1 MTPISPIAFAARR
14 LGLVLGPIAA
24 IGLYLALGALDPPAR
39 SAAAMAGLMAVWWL
53 TEALPLPA
61 TALVPLVAL
70 PALGV
75 MPITEAAAPYAD
87 PLIFLFL
94 AGFLL
99 ALGMQRWGL
108 HRRIALVTIL
118 LVGTSPLRLIAGF
131 MVATALLSMFVS
143 NTATAVMLMPI
154 GTSVIALLE
163 ARALEQAAPRGEPRE
178 VTERKVDGFAICLLL
193 GIAYSASIG
202 GIGTIIGTPPNTVL
216 VGFVQQRY
224 QLNIGFAQWML
235 IGVPL
240 VIVFLPLTWL
250 LLTRVLHPVRLG
262 PVEGGRELILNELRS
277 LGPMKPGEI
286 IVMTAFGL
294 TAATWI
300 MRPLLAG
307 WLDLA
312 ERGIHIHDASIGMA
326 GAIALFLIPVDR
338 KLTTFALDWEWAS
351 KAPFG
356 ILLLFGGGLSLAGAM
371 SATGLDAA
379 IGSIF
384 AALRGLP
391 LPVMILLVAL
401 VVIFLTELTSNTAVT
416 AALMPVLAGAADT
429 LGVAPMMLL
438 VPAALAASC
447 AFMLPVATPPNA
459 IIFSHPRIRIGH
471 MVKAGIVLNLVGA
484 VIITLLTWLW
494 MPVVMGKWDRATAEP
509 HPALNPAQLD
519 GL

>member
-1 MTPISPIAFAARR
+1 VTPAPTSRIAFAAQRI
-14 LGLVLGPIAA
+14 GLVLGPVVAVT
-24 IGLYLALGALDPPAR
+24 LYLALGNLEPAAR

-75 MPITEAAAPYAD
+75 MPIAEAAAPYAD

-108 HRRIALVTIL
+108 HRRIALVVIL

-154 GTSVIALLE
+154 GTSVIGLME
-163 ARALEQAAPRGEPRE
+163 ARALEQAGRGGGGEPRDE
-178 VTERKVDGFAICLLL
+178 TERKVDGFAICLLL

-216 VGFVQQRY
+216 VGFLRRRY
-224 QLNIGFAQWML
+224 ELNIGFAQWML

-240 VIVFLPLTWL
+240 VLVFLPLTWL

-262 PVEGGRELILNELRS
+262 PVEGGRELILSELRA

-286 IVMTAFGL
+286 IVMTVFGL

-300 MRPLLAG
+300 FRPLL
-307 WLDLA
+307 
-312 ERGIHIHDASIGMA
+312 GIELHDASIGMA
-326 GAIALFLIPVDR
+326 GGIALFLIPVDR
-338 KLTTFALDWEWAS
+338 RLSTFAMDWEWAG

-371 SATGLDAA
+371 SATGLDVA

-429 LGVAPMMLL
+429 LGLAPMMLL
-438 VPAALAASC
+438 APAALAASC

-459 IIFSHPRIRIGH
+459 IIFSHPRIHIGH

-494 MPVVMGKWDRATAEP
+494 MPVVLGKWDKATEEP
-509 HPALNPAQLD
+509 HPALNPVQLD
-519 GL
+519 AP

>member
-1 MTPISPIAFAARR
+1 VPPTAPTSPIAFAAQR
-14 LGLVLGPIAA
+14 LGLALGPVVACA
-24 IGLYLALGALDPPAR
+24 LYLLLPNLDPAAR
-39 SAAAMAGLMAVWWL
+39 AAAAMAALMAVWWL

-75 MPITEAAAPYAD
+75 VPIGLAAAPYAD

-131 MVATALLSMFVS
+131 MIATALLSMFVS
-143 NTATAVMLMPI
+143 NTATTVMLMPI
-154 GTSVIALLE
+154 GTSVIALIE
-163 ARALEQAAPRGEPRE
+163 ARALEQSAGEPRE
-178 VTERKVDGFAICLLL
+178 AVERKVDGFAICLLL

-216 VGFVQQRY
+216 MSFLRQRY
-224 QLNIGFAQWML
+224 AMNIGFAQWMM
-235 IGVPL
+235 IGLPFVL
-240 VIVFLPLTWL
+240 VFLPLTWL

-262 PVEGGRELILNELRS
+262 LIEGGRDLILSELRA
-277 LGPMKPGEI
+277 LGPMKSGEL
-286 IVMTAFGL
+286 IVMTVFGL

-300 MRPLLAG
+300 LRPLIAK

-312 ERGIHIHDASIGMA
+312 ERGVELHDASIGMA

-338 KLTTFALDWEWAS
+338 RLTTFALDWEWAS

-371 SATGLDAA
+371 SSTGLDVA
-379 IGSIF
+379 IGSVF
-384 AALRGLP
+384 EALRGLP
-391 LPVMILLVAL
+391 APVMIFLVAV

-416 AALMPVLAGAADT
+416 AALMPVLAGAAEA
-429 LGVAPMMLL
+429 LGMAPIMLL
-438 VPAALAASC
+438 VPAAVAASC

-471 MVKAGIVLNLVGA
+471 MVKAGLVLNLVG
-484 VIITLLTWLW
+484 VVLVTLLAWLW
-494 MPVVMGKWDRATAEP
+494 MPFVMAQWDRATDEP
-509 HPALNPAQLD
+509 HPALVPAP
-519 GL
+519 